1 MLIAVKVEMDGEAVG
16 VMQLNPKVFKTGSTG
31 FYANGKVMI
40 DNKKYQAQFQLVEVG
55 SKPKDQEEDWDK
67 NNI

>member
-16 VMQLNPKVFKTGSTG
+16 VLQLNPKVFKTGSTG

-55 SKPKDQEEDWDK
+55 SKPKDQEED
-67 NNI
+67 